1 MCSDEGADAHRFM
14 DVLDAAI
21 AAKQAPAYPKYKAWG
36 QAGGGQAAP
45 QGRRAGRQG
54 RASGRGE
61 QQGAEAALVA
71 QIRGRQAQALQP
83 LGGVLGSLMARYG
96 GGGEENVP
104 AEPSEEEFAAAAAR
118 LKQRGGGSKQAG
130 GSKKGGAPKAAG
142 KGGGKRAKQ

>member
-21 AAKQAPAYPKYKAWG
+21 AAKQAPAYPKYKAWAKRVAAKPRPK
-36 QAGGGQAAP
+36 AGEPGGKA
-45 QGRRAGRQG
+45 GKRAR
-54 RASGRGE
+54 E